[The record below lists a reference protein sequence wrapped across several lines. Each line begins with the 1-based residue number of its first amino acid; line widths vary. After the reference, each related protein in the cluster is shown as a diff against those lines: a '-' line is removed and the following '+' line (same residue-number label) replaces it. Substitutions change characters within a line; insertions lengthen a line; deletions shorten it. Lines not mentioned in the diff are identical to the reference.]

1 MMLITPKI
9 RYSCAGVQYLPKSK
23 FPIIY
28 YNYTK
33 KYFNA

>member
-1 MMLITPKI
+1 MLIVPKI

-28 YNYTK
+28 YKYTK
-33 KYFNA
+33 KYFNS